1 MAIDLHRLA
10 EARSLA
16 AHQLIAGRLADEPAL
31 VEMARNRVAV
41 WLVDG
46 SIGRAYAE
54 AWNELLAGDVP
65 SIQHALVEDSERG
78 RALRQ
83 CTPFAGAIDPRTRWQ
98 LWARVREDLEGCE
111 SMTRQ
116 HLIK

>member
-1 MAIDLHRLA
+1 VAVDPHRLA

-16 AHQLIAGRLADEPAL
+16 AHQLIADRLVNEPRL
-31 VEMARNRVAV
+31 VDIARERVAS

-46 SIGRAYAE
+46 SVARAYAQ
-54 AWNELLAGDVP
+54 AWREILAGDIP
-65 SIQHALVEDSERG
+65 SIRRALVDDSERG

-98 LWARVREDLEGCE
+98 LWARVREELEASCGRGP
-111 SMTRQ
+111 S
-116 HLIK
+116 